1 MIDFVERLLSNVH
14 FIPNSFNLNI
24 SDLFD
29 SEIGAIRNSEDFR
42 NRVKT
47 RFFNLYNKYL
57 IINFDDGWTFFKWSY
72 NPELKDTI
80 SLLDKNSE
88 IILIASYNVGDE
100 YEAKILHVKRLK
112 QEGLNICIGHLYE
125 LFNDR
130 LPDKTQLTDRIFER
144 LKLWATETKIK
155 NFAFHSGWMM
165 QMNIENYHNAIK
177 KFKLNFPE
185 INCLIEPLDWY
196 STNQKNEIVNFN
208 NDLNKIFNLESNLI
222 EKIWN
227 G

>member
-1 MIDFVERLLSNVH
+1 MIDFVERLLSHVH

-42 NRVKT
+42 NRVKA

-57 IINFDDGWTFFKWSY
+57 IINYDEAWTFFKWSY
-72 NPELKDTI
+72 NPEFKDTI
-80 SLLDKNSE
+80 SLYSPNTE

-100 YEAKILHVKRLK
+100 YESKLLHVKRLK
-112 QEGLNICIGHLYE
+112 NEGLNICIGHLYE

-130 LPDKTQLTDRIFER
+130 LPNKMELEERIFER
-144 LKLWATETKIK
+144 LKLWATETEIL

-165 QMNIENYHNAIK
+165 QMNIEYYHKAIK
-177 KFKLNFPE
+177 RFKVKYSQ

-196 STNQKNEIVNFN
+196 STNKEPEIVNFN
-208 NDLNKIFNLESNLI
+208 KDLDSIFNLKSSLI
-222 EKIWN
+222 DKIWN